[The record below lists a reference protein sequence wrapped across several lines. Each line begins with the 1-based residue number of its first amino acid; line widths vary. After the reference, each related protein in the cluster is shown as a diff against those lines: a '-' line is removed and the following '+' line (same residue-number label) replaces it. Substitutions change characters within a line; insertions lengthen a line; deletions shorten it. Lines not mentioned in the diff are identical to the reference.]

1 MNKYLFIYG
10 DKKYIC
16 EICGCKF
23 FCVDVFRDYIYV
35 YFKDIVLMDDY
46 QREEFIGK
54 IGIFLEE
61 NDDNFDESVDL
72 EFYKY
77 SCKWCQFIFGWGK
90 EYLKYIMEVY
100 KEKGYGCSICN

>member
-1 MNKYLFIYG
+1 MEVGGENLVCYKKEFFGCLVCGKVFFCWSNMNKYLFIYG

-46 QREEFIGK
+46 
-54 IGIFLEE
+54 
-61 NDDNFDESVDL
+61 
-72 EFYKY
+72 
-77 SCKWCQFIFGWGK
+77 
-90 EYLKYIMEVY
+90 
-100 KEKGYGCSICN
+100 